1 MFRTS
6 LLVVALFITGCGM
19 EAQVP
24 RRGEEPQEL
33 THQEPTNQQPASERL
48 RIQELPAVR
57 PSFAPQE
64 LVPVMDTLSIHSMP
78 VADGTEVRFVLG
90 LMGCGIS
97 VVAQGS
103 AQVRGGAFEIQY
115 DPALS
120 EFGQMSLFFQIG
132 SEVCDPETTQVYEV
146 PAQLPG
152 SVDLSVLPTES
163 FAGCWLFGN

>member
-1 MFRTS
+1 MFRSS
-6 LLVVALFITGCGM
+6 LLVAALFVTGCGM

-33 THQEPTNQQPASERL
+33 THQEPTTQQPASERL
-48 RIQELPAVR
+48 QITQLT
-57 PSFAPQE
+57 PSFLPQQ
-64 LVPVMDTLSIHSMP
+64 LVPLMDTLSIHSMP
-78 VADGTEVRFVLG
+78 VADGTQVRYLLG
-90 LMGCGIS
+90 MMGCGIS

-152 SVDLSVLPTES
+152 SVDLSVLPAES
-163 FAGCWLFGN
+163 FAGCWMFGN